1 MALNRYGAISA
12 FAAGLM
18 LLTGC
23 NGITTTKAPAAATSS
38 SASAAPTTT
47 KVPRAT
53 RPSMVASA
61 TPADGPLVGPG
72 TECGLVSNAA
82 GTAYKLVVAAGHI
95 SCAHAIKVLHIYYA
109 ASTPKQGSGRFA
121 SFSGWTCASQSI
133 AEMQGNGVASSCTRA
148 GITIAAKTP

>member
-1 MALNRYGAISA
+1 MALNRYGAIPA

-18 LLTGC
+18 LLAGC
-23 NGITTTKAPAAATSS
+23 NGIATTKAPVAATSP

-47 KVPRAT
+47 QVPRTT
-53 RPSMVASA
+53 RPSTVASA
-61 TPADGPLVGPG
+61 TPADGPLAGPG

-82 GTAYKLVVAAGHI
+82 GTAYKLIVVAGHI

-121 SFSGWTCASQSI
+121 NFSGWSCASQSI
-133 AEMQGNGVASSCTRA
+133 AEMQGNGIGSSCNRA
-148 GITIAAKTP
+148 GITIATKTR